1 MIKIKLETNKRGEIK
16 FKLGISDKDL
26 HKNKILKRPLMD
38 SKKTKGIYN
47 YEVPLRYFVP
57 IFNNLPKEI
66 IKIDK
71 NSILSYLEFSDDFDE
86 KYYYTIVA
94 NAKYMKLWREENCP
108 DIYKISLDIDS
119 LSLQKEVIFKK
130 VKVSI

>member
-66 IKIDK
+66 IKVDK
-71 NSILSYLEFSDDFDE
+71 KSILSYLEFSDDFDE

-94 NAKYMKLWREENCP
+94 NAKYMKLWRAEGCP
-108 DIYKISLDIDS
+108 HIYKISLDIDS
-119 LSLQKEVIFKK
+119 LSLQKQVIFKK